1 MAQAT
6 DKAGPYYASG
16 QIKFSSLRSNFRAQS
31 PRSTYSGSDSTATD
45 NNPIKAS
52 ELLRKTSDT
61 NTDPVVPNST
71 ENANIATS
79 DDWKTSQF
87 RNSIK
92 FYYIR
97 QSGTDL
103 NLDIDAL
110 SWNSNFDK
118 NVRKIYFVE
127 GTIGSNSPGTPAG
140 IADAKA
146 VNLRFMVSG
155 NIFGASGRGGGT
167 SGAPA
172 ISGETGGDAL
182 RADFPSGTENVIIE
196 VISGGKIY
204 AGGGGGEKGKTGNQ
218 GSSKECLDKLTASN
232 CGGCPGCPSGYS
244 KDGGCW
250 QGSGCARRR
259 RCNWWGS
266 CWRETSKWTKYQKCQ
281 KTFTLNGG
289 AGGAGGN
296 GGPGR
301 GYNNQSGSIGGASG
315 SAGASGSDCNTS
327 GGGGSG
333 AGQTG
338 ETGGTGG
345 DWGNTGGNTN
355 NSGSAGNPGRAIFGA
370 RYSVVGANSSTIKGS
385 YNP

>member
-31 PRSTYSGSDSTATD
+31 PRSTYGGSDSTATD

-52 ELLRKTSDT
+52 ELLRVTSET
-61 NTDPVVPNST
+61 NTNPVVPNAT
-71 ENANIATS
+71 ENANISTS

-92 FYYIR
+92 FYYIQ

-103 NLDIDAL
+103 NLDIDSL

-118 NVRKIYFVE
+118 NIRKRYFVE
-127 GTIGSNSPGTPAG
+127 GTIGSESPGTPAG
-140 IADAKA
+140 IVDAKA
-146 VNLRFMVSG
+146 VNLRFMVTG

-167 SGAPA
+167 TGAPA

-182 RADFPSGTENVIIE
+182 RADFPSGTQNVIIE
-196 VISGGKIY
+196 VVSGGKIY
-204 AGGGGGEKGKTGNQ
+204 AGGGGGEKGKTGDQ
-218 GSSKECLDKLTASN
+218 GSSKECVDQLTVSN
-232 CGGCPGCPSGYS
+232 CGGCPGCPGGYS
-244 KDGGCW
+244 NDGGCW
-250 QGSGCARRR
+250 SGSVCDRRQE
-259 RCNWWGS
+259 CNWWGN
-266 CWRETSKWTKYQKCQ
+266 CWRVDNKWNRYQRCRR
-281 KTFTLNGG
+281 TFTLSGG

-296 GGPGR
+296 GGRGR
-301 GYNNQSGSIGGASG
+301 GYDNQTADLAGVSG
-315 SAGASGSDCNTS
+315 SAGSSGSNCNTS
-327 GGGGSG
+327 GGGGSS

-338 ETGGTGG
+338 ETGGAGG
-345 DWGNTGGNTN
+345 DWGHTGGDTN
-355 NSGSAGNPGRAIFGA
+355 KSGSGGVSGRAIFGA

>member
-140 IADAKA
+140 IVDAKA

-155 NIFGASGRGGGT
+155 DIFGASGRGGGT

-345 DWGNTGGNTN
+345 DWGNSGGNTN

-370 RYSVVGANSSTIKGS
+370 RYSVVGANSSTIKGA

>member
-140 IADAKA
+140 IVDAKA

-155 NIFGASGRGGGT
+155 DIFGASGRGGGT

-218 GSSKECLDKLTASN
+218 GQGKECLDKLTASN

-345 DWGNTGGNTN
+345 DWGNSGGNTN

-370 RYSVVGANSSTIKGS
+370 RYSVVGANSSTIKGA